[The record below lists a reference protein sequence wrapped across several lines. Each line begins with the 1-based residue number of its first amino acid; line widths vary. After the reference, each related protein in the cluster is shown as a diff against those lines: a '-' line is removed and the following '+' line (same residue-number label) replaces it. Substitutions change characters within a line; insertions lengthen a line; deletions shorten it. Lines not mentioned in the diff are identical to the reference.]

1 MRVVTLRTLL
11 SALADNFG
19 SRRAFFMVR
28 LLSAAVS
35 RVFKWS
41 VNIWNTND
49 PHTMSTALPDAA
61 STADDTVANLLFDYP
76 GADIVLR
83 SQDAHHF
90 RVPRIYI
97 ENSSSVLSELIRKDL
112 DSPSAAN
119 VDASLPVVQL
129 PKRGEIVHCL
139 LTFIFPVIP
148 LLPST
153 PEEVME
159 LLFDAVAY
167 QMGPVLSRIRDRIS
181 RSHPLPTHLEPALRI
196 YSIAQEYGLRHEALQ
211 TARTTL
217 NYPMTIEGFENK
229 LDSMPGTSLY
239 ELWKYHERV
248 RATLASDLTEFRVSG
263 ARGMMTGARC
273 LEQGS
278 LWLDQYIESIGNA
291 PNLFDPVEFNIAITR
306 HIKHTKRR
314 CDCTSI
320 PGQTIR
326 DFWEALA
333 SVVHKSF
340 EMVSMIHAWSPRG

>member
-1 MRVVTLRTLL
+1 M
-11 SALADNFG
+11 
-19 SRRAFFMVR
+19 
-28 LLSAAVS
+28 
-35 RVFKWS
+35 S
-41 VNIWNTND
+41 VI
-49 PHTMSTALPDAA
+49 LPEAA
-61 STADDTVANLLFDYP
+61 STADDSLANFLFDYP
-76 GADIVLR
+76 GADIILR

-90 RVPRIYI
+90 RVPKIYI

-159 LLFDAVAY
+159 LLSDTVAY
-167 QMGPVLSRIRDRIS
+167 RMDSVLSRIRDRIS
-181 RSHPLPTHLEPALRI
+181 RSYPLPTHLEPALRI
-196 YSIAQEYGLRHEALQ
+196 YSIAQEYGLRLEALQ

-217 NYPMTIEGFENK
+217 NYPMTIEGFDNK

-239 ELWKYHERV
+239 ELWKYHETV
-248 RATLASDLTEFRVSG
+248 RGILASDLTEFRESG
-263 ARGMMTGARC
+263 ARGTMTGVRC
-273 LEQGS
+273 LEQS
-278 LWLDQYIESIGNA
+278 SSQIPLWLDQYIESIGNA
-291 PNLFDPVEFNIAITR
+291 PNLFDSVEFNVAITR

-314 CDCTSI
+314 CECTSI

-333 SVVHKSF
+333 SVVRNDF
-340 EMVSMIHAWSPRG
+340 EKVSVIHAWGSRGRH